1 MNTSVENFKKTK
13 TQKTLQQNSKTK
25 KKFCQKNTT
34 SWPSCRNK
42 TPWINL
48 RSGRWLRLVRIKYP
62 MLPGL
67 LEHQKNSVDK
77 ATLGST
83 IQEGQ
88 MLSLNASRRM
98 IYVLCLCTE
107 LKEPYIL
114 YSQAKKKKKKTTLQC
129 SFNQYRNSFLSTQFC
144 SLWINFQL

>member
-1 MNTSVENFKKTK
+1 MNTSVENLKKNPK
-13 TQKTLQQNSKTK
+13 NKKTLQQNSKTK
-25 KKFCQKNTT
+25 KKILSKKTT

-48 RSGRWLRLVRIKYP
+48 RSGRWLWLVRIKYP
-62 MLPGL
+62 ILPGL
-67 LEHQKNSVDK
+67 LEHQKTSVDK

-88 MLSLNASRRM
+88 MLSLNASRRT

-114 YSQAKKKKKKTTLQC
+114 YSQAKKKTNLQC